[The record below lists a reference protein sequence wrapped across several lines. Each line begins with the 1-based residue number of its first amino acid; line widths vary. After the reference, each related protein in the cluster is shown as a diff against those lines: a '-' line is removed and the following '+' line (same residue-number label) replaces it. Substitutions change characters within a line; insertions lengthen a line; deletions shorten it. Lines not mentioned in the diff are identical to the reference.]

1 MMQSELAPHTAR
13 NGQPILEVLRSEFA
27 ALGSVLEI
35 GSGNGQHATM
45 LAREMPNLVWQTS
58 DRPQNLPVIRQ
69 WLQDAA
75 VPQVLAP
82 LALDVLSDACPGETY
97 DAVFSANT
105 AHIMSK
111 AAVEK
116 MFDLVATVLRTGGRF
131 CLYGPFRRNGEFN
144 AESNANF
151 DRALRAEEGDM
162 GIRELEQ
169 LHAYAAAGGLQH
181 IGLYA
186 MPTNNLI
193 VVWQRTEGDA

>member
-82 LALDVLSDACPGETY
+82 LT
-97 DAVFSANT
+97 
-105 AHIMSK
+105 
-111 AAVEK
+111 
-116 MFDLVATVLRTGGRF
+116 
-131 CLYGPFRRNGEFN
+131 
-144 AESNANF
+144 
-151 DRALRAEEGDM
+151 
-162 GIRELEQ
+162 
-169 LHAYAAAGGLQH
+169 
-181 IGLYA
+181 
-186 MPTNNLI
+186 
-193 VVWQRTEGDA
+193 W